1 MSPGDHGD
9 EGQAEPTAVEPD
21 GGFATP
27 SATGELRADGGLLQL
42 PDRPVLTVAAREYR
56 LAVRSRWALGVVLLF
71 GLFSGAVVQFGA
83 TSVGP
88 GRFDAVVATLA
99 ELGVYLVPLAALAFG
114 YDTIVGADEQGSLEL
129 LLSLPVSQG
138 RVVTGAYLGRAAVL
152 GGAMLLGFVPG
163 ALLTLR
169 YLGLGSL
176 RTYVAVALTAVLMG
190 SAVLAVAVLVS
201 TLVAEKAHALGV
213 ALALWLWMALLH
225 DLVALGVVAT
235 LDADGTAVATSVL
248 LNPVDCFRV
257 LALSQVD
264 VVAGGFGAVM
274 AQAGLSVPVV
284 GAALVGWSVAPIALA
299 SRAIRWRR
307 L

>member
-1 MSPGDHGD
+1 MTSDDHSDGSRSD
-9 EGQAEPTAVEPD
+9 PAVESD
-21 GGFATP
+21 GGYTSAA
-27 SATGELRADGGLLQL
+27 ATGELRADGGRLRL
-42 PDRPVLTVAAREYR
+42 PDWPVLTVAAREYR

-138 RVVTGAYLGRAAVL
+138 RVVTGAYLGRSAVL

-163 ALLTLR
+163 ALLTVR

-176 RTYVAVALTAVLMG
+176 GTYAAVALTAVLMAC
-190 SAVLAVAVLVS
+190 AVLAVAVLVS

-235 LDADGTAVATSVL
+235 LDAGGTAVAAAVL

-284 GAALVGWSVAPIALA
+284 GAALLGWTVVPMALA
-299 SRAIRWRR
+299 SRAISRRR